1 MTIAPTGRFRE
12 LRSGN
17 LGKLLV
23 LMATAFMDMVG
34 ALMVI
39 PLLPFYATELGADGR
54 GLAVLVSAFSAMQ
67 LLSAPFW
74 GRFSDRYG
82 RRPALI
88 VGLGAAAIGYII
100 FAFSHSFWMLLLS
113 RVVQGAGGGTVGV
126 IQAYVADA
134 VQPRDRAR
142 SLGWLSAAT
151 NVGVIFG
158 PLLGSMS
165 AQWGRAAP
173 GLLAAGLAIVNMGFA
188 WRFLTESHGLAAR
201 ERARTARRPR
211 EVLLRVGITHVREP
225 ASRLIWI
232 YSLGMAAF
240 YGVTAILALFLIER
254 FGVTTRTIGFFF
266 AYMGA
271 LNVIFRVLLL
281 GRVVDRLG
289 EARTM
294 QVGAGILALGLFL
307 LPLTHTL
314 LLLALA
320 IALMP
325 LGTSLTFP
333 SVTALLSR
341 VVGGHERGMYMGVQ
355 QTFAGMGRVV
365 YPLWAGWAWDMLGVH
380 EPFWTS
386 AVIVA
391 GTILLGLGMER
402 LSTTEELRTAGEVA
416 AAEGAAKGK
425 AAVVE

>member
-1 MTIAPTGRFRE
+1 MTASSSGPFRE

-39 PLLPFYATELGADGR
+39 PLLPFYATELGADAR
-54 GLAVLVSAFSAMQ
+54 ALAVLVSAFSAVQ
-67 LLSAPFW
+67 LLSAPLW
-74 GRFSDRYG
+74 GRVSDRYG
-82 RRPALI
+82 RRPALLI
-88 VGLGAAAIGYII
+88 GLGAAAIGYVI
-100 FAFSHSFWMLLLS
+100 FAFSHTYWMLLLS
-113 RVVQGAGGGTVGV
+113 RIVQGAGGGTVGV

-134 VQPRDRAR
+134 VQPKDRAR

-158 PLLGSMS
+158 PLLGSVS
-165 AQWGRAAP
+165 VGLGRAAP
-173 GLLAAGLAIVNMGFA
+173 GLLAAGLAVLNMMFA
-188 WRFLTESHGLAAR
+188 WRFLTESHGVAER
-201 ERARTARRPR
+201 EKSKLARRPR
-211 EVLLRVGITHVREP
+211 EVLMRVGITHMREP

-232 YSLGMAAF
+232 YALGMGAF
-240 YGVTAILALFLIER
+240 YGITAILTLFLIAR
-254 FGVTTRTIGFFF
+254 FDVTTRTIGFFF

-271 LNVIFRVLLL
+271 LNVVFRVFLL

-294 QVGAGILALGLFL
+294 QFGAAALALGLFF
-307 LPLTHTL
+307 LPLTTTL
-314 LLLALA
+314 PMLALA

-341 VVGGHERGMYMGVQ
+341 VVGAHERGMYMGVQ
-355 QTFAGMGRVV
+355 QTFGGLGRVL
-365 YPLWAGWAWDMLGVH
+365 YPLWAGWAWDVLGVH

-386 AVIVA
+386 AAIVA
-391 GTILLGLGMER
+391 GTILLGIGMER
-402 LSTTEELRTAGEVA
+402 AVAEHMTSPEERA
-416 AAEGAAKGK
+416 AQEGAAKGR
-425 AAVVE
+425 AAVAE

>member
-1 MTIAPTGRFRE
+1 MTSPSSGRFRE

-39 PLLPFYATELGADGR
+39 PLLPFYATELGSDAR
-54 GLAVLVSAFSAMQ
+54 GLAVIVSAFSAVQ
-67 LLSAPFW
+67 LISAPLW
-74 GRFSDRYG
+74 GRVSDRYG
-82 RRPALI
+82 RRPALVI
-88 VGLGAAAIGYII
+88 GLGAAAIGYVI
-100 FAFSHSFWMLLLS
+100 FAFSHTFWMLLLS
-113 RVVQGAGGGTVGV
+113 RIVQGAGGGTVGV

-134 VQPRDRAR
+134 VEPRDRAR

-165 AQWGRAAP
+165 VGWGRPAP
-173 GLLAAGLAIVNMGFA
+173 GLLAAGLAVLNMAFA
-188 WRFLTESHGLAAR
+188 WRFLTESHGVAAR
-201 ERARTARRPR
+201 EKARLARRPR
-211 EVLLRVGITHVREP
+211 EVLMRVGFTHVREP

-232 YSLGMAAF
+232 YALGMGAF
-240 YGVTAILALFLIER
+240 YGITAILTLFLIAR
-254 FGVTTRTIGFFF
+254 FDVTTRTIGLFF
-266 AYMGA
+266 AYIGA
-271 LNVIFRVLLL
+271 LNVVFRVLVL
-281 GRVVDRLG
+281 GWVVDRLG

-294 QVGAGILALGLFL
+294 RLGAGALALGLFL
-307 LPLTHTL
+307 LPLTSTL
-314 LLLALA
+314 PMLALA

-341 VVGGHERGMYMGVQ
+341 VVGNHERGMYMGVQ
-355 QTFAGMGRVV
+355 QTFGGFGRVL
-365 YPLWAGWAWDMLGVH
+365 YPLWAGWAWDVLGMH

-386 AVIVA
+386 AAIVA
-391 GTILLGLGMER
+391 GTILLSLGMER
-402 LSTTEELRTAGEVA
+402 AVAEHMKPTEDRA
-416 AAEGAAKGK
+416 AREEAAKER
-425 AAVVE
+425 AAVAE